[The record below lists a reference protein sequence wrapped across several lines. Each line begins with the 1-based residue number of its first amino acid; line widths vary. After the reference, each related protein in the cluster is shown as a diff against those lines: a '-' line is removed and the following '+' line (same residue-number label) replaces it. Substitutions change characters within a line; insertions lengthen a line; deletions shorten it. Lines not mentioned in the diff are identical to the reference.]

1 MNTNTK
7 TSSTTATASNNRT
20 KWAID
25 CFSNDKELKA
35 RKFFFAP
42 VEKSSGQTASIFIAN
57 RAIPGANG
65 KYTEIAIP
73 NNLNAIRACFLAKKL
88 ATKYNGV
95 ISSKVSAIVND
106 SAIIKLIDATDT
118 AELHY
123 TLARTHYNTAQR
135 QYVRRCEMLGI
146 SANAESTTDK
156 NAVEAIAKLKSEM
169 ESKAQD
175 YKQARENE
183 SAKNWDIITKYFA
196 WTLPKTGNN

>member
-1 MNTNTK
+1 MNTNTRVNNA
-7 TSSTTATASNNRT
+7 TATASGNRT

-35 RKFFFAP
+35 RKFYFAP
-42 VEKSSGQTASIFIAN
+42 IEKTSGQTASIFIAN
-57 RAIPGANG
+57 RAIPGASG

-88 ATKYNGV
+88 ATRYNGV

-106 SAIIKLIDATDT
+106 GEIIKLIDATDT
-118 AELHY
+118 AELYY

-146 SANAESTTDK
+146 SANAESATDK
-156 NAVEAIAKLKSEM
+156 NAVEAIAQLKSEM